1 LSEPVTQST
10 LRIVKV
16 FWGLDASLAYA
27 RHFPAINWLNSYSLY
42 QDKVDE
48 WMDQNLDKEFSQ
60 NRIKAMTLLQEESS
74 LQEIVR
80 LVGRDTLSEGDQLK
94 LEAARTIR
102 EDFLQQ
108 NAFHDVDTYASLEKQ
123 NLMLKMVLAFY
134 DEGRRALDNGV
145 YLNEFLALPV
155 RDRIARAK
163 YIPNERA
170 SEINDIMKE
179 LKDSVDELISKGGA
193 IDA

>member
-1 LSEPVTQST
+1 
-10 LRIVKV
+10 
-16 FWGLDASLAYA
+16 
-27 RHFPAINWLNSYSLY
+27 
-42 QDKVDE
+42 
-48 WMDQNLDKEFSQ
+48 
-60 NRIKAMTLLQEESS
+60 
-74 LQEIVR
+74 
-80 LVGRDTLSEGDQLK
+80 
-94 LEAARTIR
+94 
-102 EDFLQQ
+102 
-108 NAFHDVDTYASLEKQ
+108 
-123 NLMLKMVLAFY
+123 MVLAFY